1 VIRAVGSRPILIVAP
16 THDRHADLG
25 EIKKLVRPFSNLD
38 LKTPADFNRF
48 TKETQTLVFDW
59 LDQHK

>member
-1 VIRAVGSRPILIVAP
+1 MVAP
-16 THDRHADLG
+16 THDRHTDLG
-25 EIKKLVRPFSNLD
+25 ELKKLARPFANVD

-48 TKETQTLVFDW
+48 TKESQALVFDW